1 MRILFDTNVV
11 LDVLEERAPH
21 HTDAATLFSA
31 VDRGWITG
39 LLCATTI
46 TTIHYIARQTLGA
59 ATTRKHLRKIPT
71 MFAVAP
77 VTHAIIADAL
87 ELNFSR
93 YEDAVLHEA
102 AVCADATGIVTRN
115 RKDFQRSRLRIYA
128 PAELVATLRMLRP

>member
-46 TTIHYIARQTLGA
+46 TTIHYIARQTLDAARKAQFAAQLSHAVTAYHLGATTEALRQLLAAVTAELYGDPDEDEVRIPGQRPQSPDSATGA
-59 ATTRKHLRKIPT
+59 A
-71 MFAVAP
+71 A
-77 VTHAIIADAL
+77 
-87 ELNFSR
+87 
-93 YEDAVLHEA
+93 
-102 AVCADATGIVTRN
+102 
-115 RKDFQRSRLRIYA
+115 
-128 PAELVATLRMLRP
+128 

>member
-1 MRILFDTNVV
+1 MRILFDTHVV
-11 LDVLEERAPH
+11 LDLLEERAPH
-21 HTDAATLFSA
+21 HTDAATLFSG

-59 ATTRKHLRKIPT
+59 AKTREHLRKSLA
-71 MFAVAP
+71 MFPVAP
-77 VTHAIIADAL
+77 VTHAVIADAL
-87 ELNFSR
+87 ELDFAD

-102 AVCADATGIVTRN
+102 AASADATGIVTRN

-128 PAELVATLRMLRP
+128 PAELVATLRTLHP